1 MHIFHV
7 HFIFEKTDEYYGSI
21 AAIYQNRTRQEIGV
35 AYNTL
40 RNVKWK
46 DITTYTTGRAIIRK
60 GEVIKS
66 KGKMKAEFAKMVPG
80 FHVTDPNTGETGTV
94 VSDCDFFVE

>member
-46 DITTYTTGRAIIRK
+46 EITTYTTGRAIIAR
-60 GEVIKS
+60 ERSS
-66 KGKMKAEFAKMVPG
+66 KAKAR
-80 FHVTDPNTGETGTV
+80 
-94 VSDCDFFVE
+94 

>member
-40 RNVKWK
+40 RNAKWK
-46 DITTYTTGRAIIRK
+46 EITTYTTGRAIIRK

-66 KGKMKAEFAKMVPG
+66 KGKMKEDEARKSNE
-80 FHVTDPNTGETGTV
+80 E
-94 VSDCDFFVE
+94 